1 MPPDLCVAGGLH
13 GFVSMRG
20 CFFIAS
26 EAKTII
32 IWRAH
37 GPRLEKG
44 KDGEEWRSMGH
55 RAALGQLCSQSRFQ
69 LVAESN
75 QTPPVWVPS
84 GLLQGS
90 LQGVKRSLLTAELS
104 AGQPGAQQCG
114 MPLSLLLFLFY
125 LLCFQPSVCASPPPC
140 PQLLPGFPSP
150 PQLCPPH
157 PSPPVLLPA
166 PALLPRLPH
175 CHSLLLHMPS
185 SHSLSP
191 LL

>member
-1 MPPDLCVAGGLH
+1 MQAKQKPSSSGEHTAPGWRRGKMGRSGGAWATGLLWGSCAPRADFSWWQNPTKPHLC
-13 GFVSMRG
+13 G
-20 CFFIAS
+20 C
-26 EAKTII
+26 
-32 IWRAH
+32 
-37 GPRLEKG
+37 
-44 KDGEEWRSMGH
+44 
-55 RAALGQLCSQSRFQ
+55 
-69 LVAESN
+69 
-75 QTPPVWVPS
+75 
-84 GLLQGS
+84 LQGS
-90 LQGVKRSLLTAELS
+90 LQGRKRSLLTAELS

-125 LLCFQPSVCASPPPC
+125 LLRFQPSVCASPPPC